1 MGGAIGGLVANLWT
15 GYIVSRF
22 SYAPIFVIAGLMH
35 PMSMYII
42 SRMLPDRKF
51 AQQR

>member
-1 MGGAIGGLVANLWT
+1 VANLWT

-22 SYAPIFVIAGLMH
+22 SYAPIFITAGLMH

-42 SRMLPDRKF
+42 FRMLPDSKF
-51 AQQR
+51 ARRN